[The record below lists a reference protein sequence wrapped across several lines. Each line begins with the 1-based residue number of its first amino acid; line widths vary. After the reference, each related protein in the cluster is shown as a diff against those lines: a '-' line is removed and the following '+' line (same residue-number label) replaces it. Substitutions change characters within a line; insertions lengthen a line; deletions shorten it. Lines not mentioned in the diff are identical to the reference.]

1 MQIFNESDDESIAT
15 PITVDI
21 SSNSG
26 TFIYNSDNI
35 YANDASNKEDWII
48 VDLTQLPTP
57 LTHGKYKARVIN
69 SSDAEIVSGFT
80 HFQMVDISFSCEETT
95 NPNGIATTFNS
106 EEGTPYLI
114 RQEKPDGMQ
123 TNASELTNS
132 DVESGEKTLSWSSF
146 STYKYVKLFVKA
158 DYGVVV
164 KRIDMSL

>member
-1 MQIFNESDDESIAT
+1 
-15 PITVDI
+15 
-21 SSNSG
+21 
-26 TFIYNSDNI
+26 DNI

-146 STYKYVKLFVKA
+146 SRSTSHDLACLLDLQKCGYFHVGIESFSSV
-158 DYGVVV
+158 
-164 KRIDMSL
+164 